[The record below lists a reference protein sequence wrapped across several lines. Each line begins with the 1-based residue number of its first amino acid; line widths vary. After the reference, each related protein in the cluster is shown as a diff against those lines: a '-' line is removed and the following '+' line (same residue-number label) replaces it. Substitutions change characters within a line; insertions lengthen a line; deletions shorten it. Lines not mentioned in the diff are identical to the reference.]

1 MDCSYRLMS
10 MNRFFKLCN
19 NLFRI
24 EMKQL
29 STEQV
34 QIITSQCHRRPH
46 VMHAIIFTI
55 HRRLQEKIWVIH
67 TDLAIDYLN
76 MHAWFSFITD
86 NARLTTYT

>member
-1 MDCSYRLMS
+1 
-10 MNRFFKLCN
+10 
-19 NLFRI
+19 
-24 EMKQL
+24 MKQL

-34 QIITSQCHRRPH
+34 QIVTSQCHRKHH

-86 NARLTTYT
+86 NARLTHNATGPSKKCCDSEFSVFEQ